1 MRLVRRRIAQA
12 FARAEHHRRS
22 IAKRTLAALA
32 AAFLL
37 SPVLLAL
44 PAQAVAVTPFLGSA
58 VNFAAV
64 AATTI
69 TNTGNTVVTGD
80 IGVSPGTAITGF
92 PPGTVVGGPTH
103 IHSND
108 GPAASAHAD
117 AHTAF
122 VQASGESCDFTLSI
136 GDLGGQTLLPGVYCF
151 TSSGIGLTGT
161 LTLNAGGNPTAAWL
175 FKIGTTLTTA
185 SNSAVVLVGGAPPCN
200 NNNITWE
207 VGSSATLGSGTSFV
221 GNILASASI
230 TLNTSARSS
239 GGLYADTGAVTMD
252 TNTVGTCNG
261 AGGGGGLPGHPT
273 IATTPSGSV
282 PAGGT
287 VSDSATLTGGASP
300 SGIVTFKLFSPGD
313 TTCSGTPFATKT
325 GTLSGGTASSGPVTV
340 GAAGT
345 YNWVAAY
352 SGDGNNSP
360 VSSPCG
366 SERVVVTSQ
375 TLTGRAFGLSASAT
389 LLGHAYFT
397 VPPTP
402 DTGEISTTSSST
414 TSTPCVAQIAG
425 LVTAHVLCAN
435 VTTVAFPGKST
446 ASASV
451 ADATVI
457 LAPAPTITL
466 RAVQSTSTTTCGGS
480 TGTTTIA
487 YLKVG
492 NTVVVTT
499 NIAPNTHL
507 TVEGVSLVLNEQ
519 IPFSTPDKGLTVNA
533 IHVSVNLS
541 GVVAD
546 VIVASS
552 KSDIGYCP

>member
-1 MRLVRRRIAQA
+1 MRLLLRLRVAQTLALFHLHRRRIGM
-12 FARAEHHRRS
+12 RS
-22 IAKRTLAALA
+22 VAALA
-32 AAFLL
+32 TAFLL

-44 PAQAVAVTPFLGSA
+44 PAQAAAVTPFLGSA

-80 IGVSPGTAITGF
+80 IGVSPGTAAGGS
-92 PPGTVVGGPTH
+92 PPGTVNGT
-103 IHSND
+103 IHAGD
-108 GPAASAHAD
+108 GPAATAHAD

-122 VQASGESCDFTLSI
+122 VQASGEPCDFTLSI
-136 GDLGGQTLLPGVYCF
+136 ADLGGQTLPPGVYCF

-161 LTLNAGGNPTAAWL
+161 LTLNAGGSPTAAWL

-185 SNSAVVLVGGAPPCN
+185 SNSAVVLVGGATPCN

-207 VGSSATLGSGTSFV
+207 VGSSATLGSATSFV
-221 GNILASASI
+221 GNILAGASV
-230 TLNTSARSS
+230 TLNTSASSS

-366 SERVVVTSQ
+366 SEQVVVTGQ
-375 TLTGRAFGLSASAT
+375 TLTGRAFGLSARAT
-389 LLGHAYFT
+389 LLGIPLIN
-397 VPPTP
+397 VGPIP
-402 DTGEISTTSSST
+402 DTGFSSTTSSST
-414 TSTPCVAQIAG
+414 TTTPCVATLTG
-425 LVTAHVLCAN
+425 PVTAHVLCAN
-435 VTTVAFPGKST
+435 VTTVAFPAKST

-451 ADATVI
+451 ADATI
-457 LAPAPTITL
+457 SIPTLPTITL
-466 RAVQSTSTTTCGGS
+466 RTVNSTSTTTCAGS
-480 TGTTTIA
+480 TGTTTILF
-487 YLKVG
+487 LKVG
-492 NTVVVTT
+492 NTVVVTA
-499 NIAPNTHL
+499 NVAPNTHV
-507 TVEGVSLVLNEQ
+507 TVDGVNLVLNEQ
-519 IPFSTPDKGLTVNA
+519 IPVGGPDKGLTVNA
-533 IHVSVNLS
+533 IHLTVNSL
-541 GVVAD
+541 A
-546 VIVASS
+546 
-552 KSDIGYCP
+552 

>member
-1 MRLVRRRIAQA
+1 MRSV
-12 FARAEHHRRS
+12 
-22 IAKRTLAALA
+22 AALA
-32 AAFLL
+32 TAFLL
-37 SPVLLAL
+37 SPILLAL
-44 PAQAVAVTPFLGSA
+44 PAEAAAVTPSLGSA

-69 TNTGNTVVTGD
+69 TNTGPTVVTGD

-122 VQASGESCDFTLSI
+122 VQASGEPCDFTLSI
-136 GDLGGQTLLPGVYCF
+136 ADLGGQTLPPGVYCF
-151 TSSGIGLTGT
+151 TSTSVGLTGT
-161 LTLNAGGNPTAAWL
+161 LTLDAGGSSTAAWL
-175 FKIGTTLTTA
+175 FKIGSTLISA
-185 SNSAVVLVGGAPPCN
+185 SNSAVVLINGAPPCN

-207 VGSSATLGSGTSFV
+207 VGSSATLGTATSFV

-230 TLNTSARSS
+230 TLNTSARST

-252 TNTVGTCNG
+252 TNTVSTC
-261 AGGGGGLPGHPT
+261 AGGGGGGGGNGRPT

-287 VSDSATLTGGASP
+287 VSDSATVSGGASP
-300 SGIVTFKLFSPGD
+300 SGIVTFKLYGPGAP
-313 TTCSGTPFATKT
+313 TCTGTPFATKI

-345 YNWVAAY
+345 YNWTATY
-352 SGDGNNSP
+352 NGDANNAP
-360 VSSPCG
+360 VTSPCG
-366 SERVVVTSQ
+366 SEQVVVTGQ
-375 TLTGRAFGLSASAT
+375 TLTGRAFGLSARAT
-389 LLGHAYFT
+389 LDVPHVDIT

-402 DTGEISTTSSST
+402 DTGFISTTSSSST
-414 TSTPCVAQIAG
+414 TTPCVATLSGPVA
-425 LVTAHVLCAN
+425 ADVLCAN

-451 ADATVI
+451 ADATI
-457 LAPAPTITL
+457 SIPTLPTITL
-466 RAVQSTSTTTCGGS
+466 QVVKSTSTTTCAGS

-487 YLKVG
+487 SLKVG
-492 NTVVVTT
+492 NTVVATANVS
-499 NIAPNTHL
+499 PNTHV
-507 TVEGVSLVLNEQ
+507 TVDGVSLVLNEQ
-519 IPFSTPDKGLTVNA
+519 IPVGGPDTGLTVNA
-533 IHVSVNLS
+533 IHVTVNVPGL
-541 GVVAD
+541 AQTNI
-546 VIVASS
+546 IVASS
-552 KSDIGYCP
+552 ESDIGNCP

>member
-1 MRLVRRRIAQA
+1 MRPLRRRIAQA

-22 IAKRTLAALA
+22 VAKRTLAALA
-32 AAFLL
+32 TAFLL

-44 PAQAVAVTPFLGSA
+44 PAEAVAVTPFLGSA

-80 IGVSPGTAITGF
+80 IGVSPGSAITGF
-92 PPGTVVGGPTH
+92 PPGIVNGT
-103 IHSND
+103 IHAAD
-108 GPAASAHAD
+108 GPAATAHAD

-122 VQASGESCDFTLSI
+122 VQASGEPCDFTLSI
-136 GDLGGQTLLPGVYCF
+136 ADLGGQTLPPGVYCF

-185 SNSAVVLVGGAPPCN
+185 SNSAVVLVGGATPCN

-230 TLNTSARSS
+230 TLNTSASSS

-252 TNTVGTCNG
+252 TNMVSTCNG
-261 AGGGGGLPGHPT
+261 AGGGGGGLPGHPT

-366 SERVVVTSQ
+366 SEQVVVTGQ
-375 TLTGRAFGLSASAT
+375 TLTGRAFGLSARAT
-389 LLGHAYFT
+389 LLGIPLIN
-397 VPPTP
+397 VGPIP
-402 DTGEISTTSSST
+402 DTGFISTTSSST
-414 TSTPCVAQIAG
+414 TTTPCVATLTG
-425 LVTAHVLCAN
+425 PVTAHVLCAN
-435 VTTVAFPGKST
+435 VTTVAFPAKST

-451 ADATVI
+451 ADATI
-457 LAPAPTITL
+457 SIPTLPTVTL
-466 RAVQSTSTTTCGGS
+466 RTVNSTSTTTCAGS

-492 NTVVVTT
+492 NTVVVTA
-499 NIAPNTHL
+499 NVAPNTHV
-507 TVEGVSLVLNEQ
+507 TVDGVNLVLNEQ
-519 IPFSTPDKGLTVNA
+519 IPVGGPDKGLTVNA
-533 IHVSVNLS
+533 IHLTVNVL
-541 GVVAD
+541 GLAKTD

-552 KSDIGYCP
+552 ESDIGNCP